1 MSLTVYTKKH
11 LLLAAAVGALTTY
24 MVIHPGA
31 DDVETN
37 PTITALENKIIDLEI
52 VLAKKEQ
59 ELLDARL
66 FAFDSAEQPRPVA
79 KKTTTTTPDVVTAM
93 QAEEAEVQAPI
104 SESTAARDQA
114 VKDLVTQTENDPRSL
129 TEKINELLASNPS
142 RENLAIASKS
152 LYDMA
157 ENPTIL
163 PDYALSALYHN
174 QTNPDIKRV
183 AAQVMSLRG
192 DNTLIEK
199 QITDAQAGLNS
210 PNPETRQKTLVEL
223 AKTRYHSAADAIA
236 PLLQDKDIGVKL
248 DALLALRATGNESHV
263 YLAQA
268 LVNHP
273 DESVS
278 WLAKDVISD
287 LQILSDRARTQIAS
301 TDIVA
306 ELPVAEAP

>member
-11 LLLAAAVGALTTY
+11 LLLAAAVGALMTY
-24 MVIHPGA
+24 VVIHPGA
-31 DDVETN
+31 DDAETN
-37 PTITALENKIIDLEI
+37 PKITALENKIIDLEI

-93 QAEEAEVQAPI
+93 QAEEADVQAPI

>member
-93 QAEEAEVQAPI
+93 QAEEADVQAAT
-104 SESTAARDQA
+104 SESIAARDQA

-129 TEKINELLASNPS
+129 TENINELLASNPS

-248 DALLALRATGNESHV
+248 DALLALRATGIESHV
-263 YLAQA
+263 YLVQS